1 MKTIYQSNL
10 DYFSSEFTPVGLS
23 YVCKLLVDQIRLTTN
38 EDILAG
44 LRAELRA
51 ELEIVSNIRK
61 YLLGD
66 EDFEIVEF

>member
-10 DYFSSEFTPVGLS
+10 DYFSSEFTPIGLS

-44 LRAELRA
+44 LRAEL
-51 ELEIVSNIRK
+51 EIVSNIRK
-61 YLLGD
+61 YLLGY

>member
-23 YVCKLLVDQIRLTTN
+23 YVCNLLLDQIKQTTN

-44 LRAELRA
+44 LRE
-51 ELEIVSNIRK
+51 ELEIVSNVRK
-61 YLLGD
+61 YLLGH
-66 EDFEIVEF
+66 EDFEIVDF

>member
-23 YVCKLLVDQIRLTTN
+23 YVCKLLDDQIRLTTN

-44 LRAELRA
+44 LRA

-66 EDFEIVEF
+66 EDFEIVDF

>member
-44 LRAELRA
+44 LRAEL
-51 ELEIVSNIRK
+51 EIVSNVRK

-66 EDFEIVEF
+66 EDFEIVDF

>member
-44 LRAELRA
+44 LRAEL
-51 ELEIVSNIRK
+51 EIVSNIRK

>member
-10 DYFSSEFTPVGLS
+10 DYFSSEFTPMGLS

-44 LRAELRA
+44 LRAEL
-51 ELEIVSNIRK
+51 EIVSNIRK

>member
-10 DYFSSEFTPVGLS
+10 DYFSTEFTPMGLS

-44 LRAELRA
+44 LRAEL
-51 ELEIVSNIRK
+51 EIVSNIRK

>member
-10 DYFSSEFTPVGLS
+10 DYFSSEFTPIGLS

-44 LRAELRA
+44 LRAEL
-51 ELEIVSNIRK
+51 EIVSNIRK

>member
-44 LRAELRA
+44 LRAEL
-51 ELEIVSNIRK
+51 EIASNIRK

>member
-1 MKTIYQSNL
+1 M
-10 DYFSSEFTPVGLS
+10 GLS

-44 LRAELRA
+44 LRAEL
-51 ELEIVSNIRK
+51 EIVSNIRK

>member
-23 YVCKLLVDQIRLTTN
+23 YVCKLLLDQIKQTTN

-44 LRAELRA
+44 LRAEL
-51 ELEIVSNIRK
+51 EIVSNVRK
-61 YLLGD
+61 YLLGH
-66 EDFEIVEF
+66 EDFEIVDF